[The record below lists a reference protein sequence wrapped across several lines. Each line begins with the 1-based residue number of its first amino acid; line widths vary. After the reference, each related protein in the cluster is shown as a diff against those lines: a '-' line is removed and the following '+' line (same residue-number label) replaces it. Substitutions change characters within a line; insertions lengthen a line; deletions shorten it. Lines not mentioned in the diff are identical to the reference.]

1 MISCNDG
8 LFFQKCNV
16 PCADAN
22 PIPTD
27 EVVQH
32 FNELRQ
38 DIVLLYELKL
48 GLTTCEYELQ
58 TLRHQWEQLF
68 PGKVRAIIFTFI
80 CILCVVYNKEPR
92 LILAGLCS
100 ILLFDDSL

>member
-1 MISCNDG
+1 MNV
-8 LFFQKCNV
+8 FQKCNV
-16 PCADAN
+16 SCADAN

-58 TLRHQWEQLF
+58 TLRHQWEQFF
-68 PGKVRAIIFTFI
+68 PGKVRAIIFMFT
-80 CILCVVYNKEPR
+80 CILCVGSARSQTYSYRIMFNFFVV
-92 LILAGLCS
+92 
-100 ILLFDDSL
+100 